1 MKRCVSM
8 ASLLFVLGSGTL
20 ARTQSTHVMV
30 TPASLTWTDGPPSLP
45 AGSKVAVMAGDP
57 TKAGL
62 FAMRLKLP
70 ADYRIPPHWHPLDEH
85 VTVISGTFN
94 MGLGDKFDASKANA
108 LPAGSFWVMPAKTS
122 HFGFTKGE
130 TVIQLN
136 VMGPWAVTYVNAA
149 DDPRTK

>member
-1 MKRCVSM
+1 MGRGRLESRQRTEENMKRCVSM

-62 FAMRLKLP
+62 FAMRLKLTSV
-70 ADYRIPPHWHPLDEH
+70 YRIPPQWHPLD
-85 VTVISGTFN
+85 VNLTVIYVPFN
-94 MGLGDKFDASKANA
+94 MGFGDKI
-108 LPAGSFWVMPAKTS
+108 TS
-122 HFGFTKGE
+122 C
-130 TVIQLN
+130 
-136 VMGPWAVTYVNAA
+136 
-149 DDPRTK
+149 

>member
-20 ARTQSTHVMV
+20 ARTQSTHVIV
-30 TPASLTWTDGPPSLP
+30 TPASLAWTDGPPSLP

-70 ADYRIPPHWHPLDEH
+70 ADYRIPPH
-85 VTVISGTFN
+85 
-94 MGLGDKFDASKANA
+94 
-108 LPAGSFWVMPAKTS
+108 
-122 HFGFTKGE
+122 
-130 TVIQLN
+130 
-136 VMGPWAVTYVNAA
+136 
-149 DDPRTK
+149 